1 MSVTIVRGVPGSG
14 KSTWVAEKFEKFGN
28 LARPVWAFYKSPE
41 SIEGVRPVDLGA
53 IFSTD
58 DAYLSEARVYE
69 FDFRRLG
76 EAHGT
81 CLRKFTEYVQ
91 NTSNA
96 VPVVVDNTSTSVSEV
111 APYAAIALAY
121 GHTLSIITLLCDPAV
136 AAARNTHGVPE
147 KSVLAMDKR
156 LREEGKLLPPYWPHE
171 VLGQ

>member
-1 MSVTIVRGVPGSG
+1 MSVTIIRGVPGSG
-14 KSTWVAEKFEKFGN
+14 KSTWVQNKFGI
-28 LARPVWAFYKSPE
+28 LVRPVWRFLE
-41 SIEGVRPVDLGA
+41 SAEVSVAGA

-58 DAYLSEARVYE
+58 DAFLNEAKVYE

-81 CLRKFTEYVQ
+81 CLRKFTSFIQ
-91 NTSNA
+91 NVDDL
-96 VPVVVDNTSTSVSEV
+96 VPVVVDNTNTSVSEV
-111 APYAAIALAY
+111 APYAALALAY
-121 GHTLSIITLLCDPAV
+121 GHTLSIVTLLCDPAV